1 MRQGGEPQGVQI
13 VRQGEPTPYHCDFN
27 PLSIGKKQPALP
39 FSRVQAA
46 FFSAQSALFQLR
58 QCALHFGHL
67 LFQLRQFGFVDFHF
81 QHQARA
87 VADGDEASSF
97 SGSLKGSAWATSAHP
112 TLAEVV

>member
-87 VADGDEASSF
+87 VADGDGGVFVFRQPERKCVGNKCPPYAC
-97 SGSLKGSAWATSAHP
+97 
-112 TLAEVV
+112 